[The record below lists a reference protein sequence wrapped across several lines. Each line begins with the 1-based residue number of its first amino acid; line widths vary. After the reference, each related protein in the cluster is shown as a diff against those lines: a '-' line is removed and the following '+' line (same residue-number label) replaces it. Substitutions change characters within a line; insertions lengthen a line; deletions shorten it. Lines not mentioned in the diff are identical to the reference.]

1 MTATQAPTTD
11 LPDHNGEPVESAQI
25 KFTGLGTGFDGLD
38 VQPVFMDIDDV
49 RYFVVK
55 AKASESPS
63 AKRTKKGELIWL
75 NRVTV
80 ESMAPFDQATAE
92 KALAEYAGEI
102 KRMRTEMKGQ
112 LSLTAEAD
120 AVAAERLDQTGTPA
134 EVAQAAKDRVEGQ
147 PG

>member
-1 MTATQAPTTD
+1 MTATQAQTAD
-11 LPDHNGEPVESAQI
+11 LPDHNGEAVESAQI

-80 ESMAPFDQATAE
+80 ESMAPFDRATAE
-92 KALAEYAGEI
+92 KALGEYADQV

-112 LSLTAEAD
+112 LSLDAEAE
-120 AVAAERLDQTGTPA
+120 AVAAEKLDESGTVA
-134 EVAQAAKDRVEGQ
+134 EIADAAKKRAAGA